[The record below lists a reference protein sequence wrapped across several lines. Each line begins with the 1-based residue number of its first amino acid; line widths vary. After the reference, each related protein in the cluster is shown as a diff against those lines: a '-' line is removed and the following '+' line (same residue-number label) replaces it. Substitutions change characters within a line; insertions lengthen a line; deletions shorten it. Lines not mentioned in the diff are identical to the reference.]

1 MPFVIIKGITLFSR
15 FKLFWDICLFY
26 FFHVVCWKKNN
37 ESDCFVV
44 CFKLFSVLWFGKK
57 IYVFPIVLAY
67 EWYFLLFFMDFFQY
81 FHGLVQLL
89 SHTENTCQH
98 CFVSFLVA
106 FLSFTHLGDSV
117 YDAPRLKLPYEICNV
132 VPQHNQTHN
141 RYRSL
146 IVPKSSWYLFKS
158 LLKISWI
165 ISFISLLIIIS
176 RFRSYQGFFTSLL
189 VT

>member
-1 MPFVIIKGITLFSR
+1 MLVLFLSCSLLKKEQWER
-15 FKLFWDICLFY
+15 LFCCLLQTFLSPL
-26 FFHVVCWKKNN
+26 VRKENLCLSNRIG
-37 ESDCFVV
+37 
-44 CFKLFSVLWFGKK
+44 LWM
-57 IYVFPIVLAY
+57 V
-67 EWYFLLFFMDFFQY
+67 YFLLFFMDFFQY